1 MISGCCTFF
10 CLLYLLV
17 IYRSFLVCLPTVTLQ
32 LQRRYATITT
42 NRSSVD
48 ILLVRQ
54 PLATAVLFCAWRLLF
69 IVPAPAR
76 IHRCLFVV
84 KSIFQAI
91 SAEHRLKV
99 VEDASA
105 LLAELRIHH
114 PHNSLTKGAARNRNA
129 LFKLPISPC
138 KFVLTHVAPPAL

>member
-54 PLATAVLFCAWRLLF
+54 PLATAVLFCAWHLLDRALHIERCKCLQY
-69 IVPAPAR
+69 IVYHDALIQAL
-76 IHRCLFVV
+76 CLKFDNP
-84 KSIFQAI
+84 I
-91 SAEHRLKV
+91 
-99 VEDASA
+99 DAM
-105 LLAELRIHH
+105 
-114 PHNSLTKGAARNRNA
+114 
-129 LFKLPISPC
+129 
-138 KFVLTHVAPPAL
+138 